1 MNLRPYRIQVSKSVF
16 EALEVLSEL
25 EGASCLDEVAD
36 LRLALTLS
44 NEAELKWAIAER
56 KKFREAFRKDYRER
70 IAAKRATPEAP
81 NAVLRNPQQDTSK
94 AHLDTPEAD

>member
-16 EALEVLSEL
+16 EALEVLAEL

-36 LRLALTLS
+36 LRLALMLS

-70 IAAKRATPEAP
+70 IAAKRATPETP
-81 NAVLRNPQQDTSK
+81 KPVLRNPEPDLPK
-94 AHLDTPEAD
+94 AHMGAGT